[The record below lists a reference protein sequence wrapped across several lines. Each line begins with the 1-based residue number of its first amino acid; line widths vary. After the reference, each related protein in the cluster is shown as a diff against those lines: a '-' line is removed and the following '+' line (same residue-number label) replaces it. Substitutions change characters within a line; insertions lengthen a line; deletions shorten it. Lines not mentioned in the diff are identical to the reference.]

1 MIHREIFKVLWFS
14 MLTCSVYSDDQ
25 VTQQSKQTPQVS
37 NQSTQKSNQTPQKS
51 NQTPQQGYLDQTITP
66 SPILVPPTEPAPEE
80 IFSVITTTAA
90 RANTITTTARTKTT
104 AVKDDD
110 TDDNTCSSGT
120 NSEVFFEL
128 VEIFNDEDFDCS
140 NEFNA
145 EDTVKYSSCSE
156 AFEACQ
162 ALADCIGLTS
172 TNHVIKVSNIDFIQ
186 PNSEIEN
193 VEIVNFLPP
202 AGFDFNHDNFFVKH
216 CFSTRQTDTS
226 EFKELETLD
235 CNAEI
240 VCSDGYR
247 KKDFDCVDIDE
258 CKLDHDCTFEG
269 KIFHSG
275 NPFDE
280 NV

>member
-1 MIHREIFKVLWFS
+1 MIHREIFLVLWFS
-14 MLTCSVYSDDQ
+14 ILACSVYSDDQ
-25 VTQQSKQTPQVS
+25 VTQQPKQTPQVS

-90 RANTITTTARTKTT
+90 RTNTITTTARTKTT
-104 AVKDDD
+104 AVIDDD
-110 TDDNTCSSGT
+110 TDDNTCSGGT

-235 CNAEI
+235 CNAEV
-240 VCSDGYR
+240 VCSDIAKR
-247 KKDFDCVDIDE
+247 ILIVLILTSANLIMIALLKERFFIREILLMKMFD
-258 CKLDHDCTFEG
+258 
-269 KIFHSG
+269 
-275 NPFDE
+275 
-280 NV
+280 